1 MTDESF
7 GGNVSGV
14 AMEFK
19 LLGMENITKIKTRYY
34 KKGLRK
40 RLRIFANFLNL
51 KGQQIDI
58 SGITPTFTRALPKNL
73 LEISQIIANLWG
85 KISRK
90 TLLSQ
95 VPFVED
101 VDEELKRLDEEEE
114 KAIEKQQ
121 VLFGMQENT
130 PPGNKETRDD
140 VDE

>member
-7 GGNVSGV
+7 AGNVSGV

-40 RLRIFANFLNL
+40 RLRLFAYWLQ
-51 KGQQIDI
+51 KSRSITVDVT
-58 SGITPTFTRALPKNL
+58 GITPTFTRALPKNL

-85 KISRK
+85 KVSKK

-95 VPFVED
+95 VPFVDNVED
-101 VDEELKRLDEEEE
+101 EVAAVEKEAEE
-114 KAIEKQQ
+114 AVKQQ
-121 VLFGMQENT
+121 QAMFCLLYTSRCV
-130 PPGNKETRDD
+130 
-140 VDE
+140 